1 MNNGQK
7 KCLCIIDLLK
17 KSGPM
22 TRKEVCKELKKAF
35 PCDGELARSS
45 WNWLLD
51 KIEKDT
57 PYRISFDKG
66 IKKYVISQID
76 TMNPDDDSIVEYLM
90 ASYNV
95 VSSAQMLM
103 KHADKIYHADV
114 ITGTS
119 AIGIIL
125 QAIDEQRGLTFKYTS
140 FVNDTE
146 KTRSFIPYFLC
157 TWEGRWYL
165 VAEADTHPGNL
176 STYALERM
184 SDIRL
189 SFEKV
194 RRNIQITAEEYFRDS
209 YGIQHAADDDAI
221 DIVVRVYGTQV
232 KYIRSKKIHPSQE
245 EIKTCDEY
253 SDFRLHLNPCYNFYQ
268 QLLWHRE
275 KIQVISPES
284 VRTEIMS
291 IIESINKNYHK

>member
-95 VSSAQMLM
+95 MDSAQMLM
-103 KHADKIYHADV
+103 KHADIVHNADAV
-114 ITGTS
+114 SGTS
-119 AIGIIL
+119 AIGLIL
-125 QAIDEQRGLTFKYTS
+125 QAIDESRGLTFTYSS
-140 FVNDTE
+140 FINGTE
-146 KTRSFIPYFLC
+146 KTRNFIPYFLS

-165 VAEADTHPGNL
+165 VAEVDTHPGSL
-176 STYALERM
+176 YTYALDRM
-184 SDIRL
+184 SNIKL

-194 RRNIQITAEEYFRDS
+194 QKNVQISTEEYFRNS
-209 YGIQHAADDDAI
+209 YGIQHADENEAI
-221 DIVVRVYGTQV
+221 DITIRVFGAQV
-232 KYIRSKKIHPSQE
+232 KYVRSKKIHPSQV
-245 EIKTCDEY
+245 EIFTCDEY
-253 SDFRLHLNPCYNFYQ
+253 SDFMMHLCPCFNFYQ

-275 KIQVISPES
+275 NLIVLSPDTVRENIKDILRKIHQ
-284 VRTEIMS
+284 
-291 IIESINKNYHK
+291 YY

>member
-1 MNNGQK
+1 MNNGQQK
-7 KCLCIIDLLK
+7 SLIIIDLLNK
-17 KSGPM
+17 YGPM
-22 TRKEVCKELKKAF
+22 TRKDISMKLRKSF
-35 PCDGELARSS
+35 PCDAELARSS
-45 WNWLLD
+45 WNWLLE
-51 KIEKDT
+51 KIEKNT
-57 PYRISFDKG
+57 HYRVFYDKALKKYD
-66 IKKYVISQID
+66 IKKAGFMAENDNSLVD
-76 TMNPDDDSIVEYLM
+76 CLM
-90 ASYNV
+90 ASHNV

-125 QAIDEQRGLTFKYTS
+125 QAIDEQRGLTFKYSS

-184 SDIRL
+184 ADIRL

-194 RRNIQITAEEYFRDS
+194 KKNIQITAEEYFRDS

-221 DIVVRVYGTQV
+221 DIIIRVYGTQV
-232 KYIRSKKIHPSQE
+232 KYVRSKKIHPSQE

-291 IIESINKNYHK
+291 IIESINKNYYK